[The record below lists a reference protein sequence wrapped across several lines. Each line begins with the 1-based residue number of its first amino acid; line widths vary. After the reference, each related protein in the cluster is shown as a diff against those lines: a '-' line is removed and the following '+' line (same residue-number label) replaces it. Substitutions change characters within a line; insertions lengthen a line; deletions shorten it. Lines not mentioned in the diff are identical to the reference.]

1 MAGEGRGSMD
11 PRRKGCDSMLTYS
24 LASNAARR
32 VNFDEVYSRAF
43 DDSRPG
49 AGVKLLRSDGRFQ
62 NAAQPINGRA
72 RQLPDRKI
80 ADVNSHELEI
90 SPASVVSR
98 RASAWDGIRVE
109 IVECMTHD
117 KVEFRFHAPSHLLL
131 VYEEGVR
138 DEGETIVGN
147 LPVSTLRTLRRK
159 LTFVPAGHAYRERQR
174 PRVRSRVICFYFDP
188 AKLPI
193 HSDAS
198 RTAASLPPR
207 LFFENNVLWDTAVKL
222 AIAMEDGSDSERYCE
237 ALGVVVAHEL
247 LRMHGTVRRSLPA
260 RGGLAVWQQRT
271 VAAYIDEHLAEAIP
285 LDTLARLVHLS
296 PFYFC
301 RAFKQ
306 SFGSPPHRY
315 HVKRRIDRAKALLA
329 DPASSVTDIALEL
342 GFSETSSFSAA
353 FRHTTGTTP
362 TEYRRALA

>member
-1 MAGEGRGSMD
+1 
-11 PRRKGCDSMLTYS
+11 MLTYS

-43 DDSRPG
+43 NDSRPG
-49 AGVKLLRSDGRFQ
+49 AGVKLLRSRFE
-62 NAAQPINGRA
+62 NGEQPTNGWA
-72 RQLPDRKI
+72 RQLPDPKNGD
-80 ADVNSHELEI
+80 ANSHALEI
-90 SPASVVSR
+90 APANVVSR

-109 IVECMTHD
+109 VVQSVTHD
-117 KVEFRFHAPSHLLL
+117 KVEFRFRAPCHLLV

-138 DEGETIVGN
+138 DEGETVVGD
-147 LPVSTLRTLRRK
+147 LSLSTLRTLRRK
-159 LTFVPAGHAYRERQR
+159 LTFVPAGHEYREWQR

-198 RTAASLPPR
+198 PTAASLAPR

-222 AIAMEDGSDSERYCE
+222 AVAMEDGCESDRYCE
-237 ALGVVVAHEL
+237 ALGIVVAHEL
-247 LRMHGTVRRSLPA
+247 LRTHGNVRRRRPPA
-260 RGGLAVWQQRT
+260 RGSLAVWQQRI
-271 VAAYIDEHLAEAIP
+271 VSAYVEEQLAEAIP
-285 LDTLARLVHLS
+285 LNVLAKLVHLS
-296 PFYFC
+296 PYYFC

-306 SFGSPPHRY
+306 SFGIPPHRY
-315 HVKRRIDRAKALLA
+315 RIKRRIERAKALLA

-362 TEYRRALA
+362 TEYRRTLA